1 MPPKQVAVLFNIL
14 TCAVSAWVVFRP
26 RPYGVAEV
34 VAIVLPLVAIWLV
47 ATSEGNI
54 HLVPKKGSREV
65 NLAFGLFLPAIALTI
80 RCASDYHLLNW
91 KPAVELALMTGL
103 VVGFVASRFETEDR
117 RTVTTGIL
125 LMVGCSL
132 YGFGAW
138 LAINSIFDRAPAA
151 NYSAQVVGKVR
162 TRSEDG
168 TAYKFQ
174 LARWGP
180 DQTASQV
187 KVRRSLFEE
196 TRIGDVV
203 CIDVNQGRLAMPYY
217 AVKRCADR

>member
-1 MPPKQVAVLFNIL
+1 M
-14 TCAVSAWVVFRP
+14 
-26 RPYGVAEV
+26 
-34 VAIVLPLVAIWLV
+34 VAIALPLAGIWLV
-47 ATSEGNI
+47 ATSEGSI
-54 HLVPKKGSREV
+54 HLDPKNGGRGANV
-65 NLAFGLFLPAIALTI
+65 AFGMFVSAIALMI

-117 RTVTTGIL
+117 RTVTTGIW
-125 LMVGCSL
+125 LMVVCSL

-138 LAINSIFDRAPAA
+138 LAINSVFDKAPAA

-168 TAYKFQ
+168 TTYKFQ
-174 LARWGP
+174 LAQWGP

-187 KVRRSLFEE
+187 KVRRNLYEE
-196 TRIGDVV
+196 TGIGDVV
-203 CIDVNQGRLAMPYY
+203 CIDVNPGRLAMPYY
-217 AVKRCADR
+217 TVKRCADR